1 MRFPSATDHAPSVA
15 ATSQRFSMSRYK
27 PRLTLLLTVLL
38 GFAACG
44 TTEDEDE
51 QSLADTS
58 PSQQDGT
65 DGNDGETE
73 GCSDATDRFW
83 PDTADCDPACYTLV
97 EGLIYDEQR
106 ACYEQSTELTTP
118 LACLRNGTSG
128 ASLSCVDV
136 PELGKV
142 MTTHVYFDIYEGF
155 GTCQF
160 EQPQGLFCTD

>member
-1 MRFPSATDHAPSVA
+1 
-15 ATSQRFSMSRYK
+15 MSRYK

-97 EGLIYDEQR
+97 EGLIYDEER
-106 ACYEQSTELTTP
+106 ACYGPSPELTTP

-128 ASLSCVDV
+128 ASLSCYDV
-136 PELGKV
+136 PELGQV
-142 MTTHVYFDIYEGF
+142 MTLNSHSAIGGVFSGCGSNQREGF
-155 GTCQF
+155 PCSN
-160 EQPQGLFCTD
+160 